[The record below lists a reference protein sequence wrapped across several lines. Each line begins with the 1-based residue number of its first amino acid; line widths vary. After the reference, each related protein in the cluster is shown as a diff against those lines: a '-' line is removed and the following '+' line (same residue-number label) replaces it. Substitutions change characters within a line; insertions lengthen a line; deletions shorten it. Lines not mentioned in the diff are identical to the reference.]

1 MLPIVPLLVLVA
13 LAEVGSP
20 DPAQLIR
27 NAMAAGAVQDK
38 KNEKFTFLEDEE
50 REGEKKRTY
59 DNIMLEGAN
68 YRKLI
73 LIDGKPLDAK
83 TAKKVE
89 EDLEKTRQQRKRHQ
103 VGFHKE
109 IQDSTLDQVARLFDS
124 KVTGEEVINGRK
136 AWRVESEPKPG
147 VKGAN
152 SQEEEVLAT
161 RRVTWFD
168 EEDGVEA
175 RSRSTYFRNVHQ
187 IQAGNEMEAESSKI
201 GDTWHITSFRF
212 HANIKFFP
220 GIGVKGDV
228 LYRYREFK
236 RFAVDTTF
244 TPN

>member
-1 MLPIVPLLVLVA
+1 MPLLA
-13 LAEVGSP
+13 LAVLADAGP
-20 DPAQLIR
+20 PNAAQLIR
-27 NAMAAGAVQDK
+27 NAIAAGAAQGQ

-59 DNIMLEGAN
+59 DNVMLEGEN

-83 TAKKVE
+83 TAKKVDD
-89 EDLEKTRQQRKRHQ
+89 DLEKTRQQRKHHQ

-109 IQDSTLDQVARLFDS
+109 IHDSTLDQVARLFDS
-124 KVTGEEVINGRK
+124 KVTGEEVVNGRK

-147 VKGAN
+147 LKGAN

-161 RRVTWFD
+161 RRITWFD
-168 EEDGVEA
+168 EEDGVEV
-175 RSRSTYFRNVHQ
+175 RSRSTYFRNAHQ
-187 IQAGNEMEAESSKI
+187 IQAGNEMEAESSKV
-201 GDTWHITSFRF
+201 GDSWHITSFRF
-212 HANIKFFP
+212 HANVKFFP

-228 LYRYREFK
+228 LYRYYEFK
-236 RFAVDTTF
+236 RFAVDATF